1 MQVYIKS
8 KLKNIL
14 WKKWF
19 LSQKYIRGKVV
30 LTWKAKQI
38 ESVKITLGHL

>member
-1 MQVYIKS
+1 MLEIVS
-8 KLKNIL
+8 PVP
-14 WKKWF
+14 
-19 LSQKYIRGKVV
+19 QKYLRWKVV